1 MAKGAKVKN
10 NKCFSVMAGCGL
22 ALVSLSALAQPTQDK
37 IYFRI
42 DTGYSWASSPQFKDD
57 PAPAGACIICA
68 ADGVTPT
75 QINNI
80 NNTWLIGVGVGYRI
94 SDNFR
99 SDIAYS
105 YRGGAE
111 IIGHDGVNTAISTKI
126 KSNAV
131 FLNGYFD
138 FPVKAKSITPYVGA
152 GAGWANN
159 QLGTVSYVPVG
170 AILGTPTNLTGG
182 TTNNFA
188 WNAGFGVGIEIS
200 KGTIIDIGYR
210 YVDLGKLKLDTQN
223 ALGTTPGYSASA
235 QLRANEIQFS
245 FRF

>member
-10 NKCFSVMAGCGL
+10 NKCFSVLVGCGL
-22 ALVSLSALAQPTQDK
+22 ALVTMSAFAQSSQDK

-42 DTGYSWASSPQFKDD
+42 DTGYSWASSPRFKDD
-57 PAPAGACIICA
+57 PALAGACIICA
-68 ADGVTPT
+68 ADGITSATV
-75 QINNI
+75 NNI
-80 NNTWLIGVGVGYRI
+80 NNTWLIGVGVGYQF
-94 SDNFR
+94 NNNLR
-99 SDIAYS
+99 SDIVYS

-111 IIGHDGVNTAISTKI
+111 IIDHDGANTAINTKI

-138 FPVKAKSITPYVGA
+138 FSTVGKNIKPYVNA

-170 AILGTPTNLTGG
+170 AILGTPTNLIGG

-188 WNAGFGVGIEIS
+188 WNAGFGVGIEVS
-200 KGTIIDIGYR
+200 KGTILDISYR

>member
-10 NKCFSVMAGCGL
+10 NKCFSVMATF
-22 ALVSLSALAQPTQDK
+22 ALTLISVSAFAQSDQER

-42 DTGYSWASSPQFKDD
+42 DSGYSWASSPHFKDN

-68 ADGVTPT
+68 ADAVTPAE
-75 QINNI
+75 INNI
-80 NNTWLIGVGVGYRI
+80 NNTWLIGVGVGYRF
-94 SDNFR
+94 SDMWR
-99 SDIAYS
+99 GDIAYS

-138 FPVKAKSITPYVGA
+138 FPVNWKSLKPYVGA
-152 GAGWANN
+152 GVGWANN

-170 AILGTPTNLTGG
+170 AIIGTPTNLTGG

-188 WNAGFGVGIEIS
+188 WNAGLGVGIEVS
-200 KGTIIDIGYR
+200 KGTIIDISYR
-210 YVDLGKLKLDTQN
+210 YVNLGKGKLDNQT
-223 ALGTTPGYSASA
+223 ALGIAPGYSAST
-235 QLRANEIQFS
+235 QFRANEIQFS